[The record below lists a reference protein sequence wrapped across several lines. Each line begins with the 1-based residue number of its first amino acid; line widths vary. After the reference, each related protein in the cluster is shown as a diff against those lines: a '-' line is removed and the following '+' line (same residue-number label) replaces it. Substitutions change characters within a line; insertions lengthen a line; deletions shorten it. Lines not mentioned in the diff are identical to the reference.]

1 MNGIPGVLRIYT
13 KQKLSWIYLPWVITA
28 FSFLT
33 NYFISL
39 MVNGDSFY
47 AGGLATIFI
56 YVFVGALVS
65 VLQLFPFALGF
76 SIRRTDFFAGSV
88 LMLVSYSIFTSI
100 ILLILAEVERSTG
113 SWGNRVSFFK
123 LPYLNDGTLLEQFM
137 IYFIVLV
144 SFAFIGMGIGIFYL
158 RHRGIKTFV
167 MLAAY
172 FILLSGLSVLITQ
185 YGRWGHVIDWVVKNT
200 AFELSLWFIPITL
213 ILALFSYRSIRKSSV

>member
-13 KQKLSWIYLPWVITA
+13 KQKLSWIYLPWAITA

-88 LMLVSYSIFTSI
+88 LMLVLYSIFTSI
-100 ILLILAEVERSTG
+100 ILLVLAEVERSTG

-137 IYFIVLV
+137 IYFIVLI
-144 SFAFIGMGIGIFYL
+144 SFAFIGIGIGVFYL
-158 RHRGIKTFV
+158 RHRGMKTFV
-167 MLAAY
+167 MFAAY
-172 FILLSGLSVLITQ
+172 FILLSGASVLVTQ
-185 YGRWGHVIDWVVKNT
+185 YGWWGQVFDWLVKHT

>member
-13 KQKLSWIYLPWVITA
+13 KQKLSWIYLPWAITA

-100 ILLILAEVERSTG
+100 ILLVLAEVERSTG

-144 SFAFIGMGIGIFYL
+144 SFAFIGMGIGVFYL

-172 FILLSGLSVLITQ
+172 F
-185 YGRWGHVIDWVVKNT
+185 NT